1 MLSLIKNWKAMKGEK
16 LLKNG
21 LKLRKIM
28 EVFLLRNYFMYVI
41 IRFQIFLFRELN
53 IYIIS
58 TPVSVISSYQLINK
72 I

>member
-21 LKLRKIM
+21 LKLRKRM